1 MRELDLETWPRRQ
14 IYELFSGC
22 DWPFYALSFP
32 LDVTNLRAYT
42 KKEGLSFYYT
52 LCWLLTKGMEQQ
64 EAFLTRIRQG
74 TLYVMDEL
82 LPSCTDMTPGEE
94 TFRFLTLPAGPSPDD
109 FCRRARALRQTQE
122 GMFDAALEARDD
134 VIYFSCLPWLP
145 VLSMTNERR
154 TDPDDCIPRVGW
166 GQYQEQGGRLILPI
180 CLEVNHRTV
189 DGLHIGKL
197 CQWIQGTIDTL

>member
-1 MRELDLETWPRRQ
+1 MRELDLETWPRWQ
-14 IYELFSGC
+14 VYELFSGC

-32 LDVTNLRAYT
+32 LDVTRLRAYT

-64 EAFLTRIRQG
+64 EAFLIRIRQG
-74 TLYVMDEL
+74 RLYVMDEL
-82 LPSCTDMTPGEE
+82 IPSCTDMVSGQE
-94 TFRFLTLPAGPSPDD
+94 TFRFLTLPAGSSPDD
-109 FCRRARALRQTQE
+109 FCRRAKALGQTQT
-122 GMFDAALEARDD
+122 GMFDEALEARDD

-166 GQYQEQGGRLILPI
+166 GQYQEQDGRLTLPI
-180 CLEVNHRTV
+180 CLEVNHRTI
-189 DGLHIGKL
+189 DGLHVGKL
-197 CQWIQGTIDTL
+197 YQWTQGAINNL